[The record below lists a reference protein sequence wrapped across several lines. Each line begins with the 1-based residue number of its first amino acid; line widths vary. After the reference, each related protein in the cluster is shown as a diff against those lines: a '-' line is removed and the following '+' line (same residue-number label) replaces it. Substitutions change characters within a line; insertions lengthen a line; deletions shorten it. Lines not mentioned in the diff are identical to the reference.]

1 MHYADGAIVD
11 RNGSVSLAP
20 GSPRSEQVAFAQSRN
35 AQASVVAAQ
44 AESMVGAIR
53 AKAPSSI
60 TGSDIAML
68 EAAFTNLSNNIAGL
82 QNAGDF
88 GAQLQLM
95 MAKGDVSAAIA
106 QGNDMLA
113 NRKSAA

>member
-1 MHYADGAIVD
+1 
-11 RNGSVSLAP
+11 
-20 GSPRSEQVAFAQSRN
+20 
-35 AQASVVAAQ
+35 
-44 AESMVGAIR
+44 
-53 AKAPSSI
+53 
-60 TGSDIAML
+60 ML
-68 EAAFTNLSNNIAGL
+68 EAAFTSLSNNIAGL